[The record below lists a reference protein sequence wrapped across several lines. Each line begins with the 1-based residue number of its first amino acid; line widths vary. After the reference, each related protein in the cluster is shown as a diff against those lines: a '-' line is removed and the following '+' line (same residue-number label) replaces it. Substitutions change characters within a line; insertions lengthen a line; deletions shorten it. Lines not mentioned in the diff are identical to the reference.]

1 MSVCLVMLGYIG
13 LINFRTKNF
22 MQQHDSVN
30 QMENDLMPRHSFYPE
45 SAGIP
50 LVAPVAPLLW
60 VGDSVAAVV
69 SPSMDGRS
77 AAMNMDL
84 WWQTTHFNI

>member
-1 MSVCLVMLGYIG
+1 
-13 LINFRTKNF
+13 

-30 QMENDLMPRHSFYPE
+30 QLENDPMPRRSFYLE

-50 LVAPVAPLLW
+50 LVAPVAPVLW
-60 VGDSVAAVV
+60 VGDSAIV
-69 SPSMDGRS
+69 SPSMDGWS